1 MSESIAFIGAGN
13 MGGALVEAICA
24 GTHPSQVTIYDPSA
38 EKVAALAK

>member
-24 GTHPSQVTIYDPSA
+24 GTHRA
-38 EKVAALAK
+38 R